1 MAGATVRAFAKN
13 NFSEY
18 WLMRGNNF
26 TPIRAAL
33 GQWRS
38 RAFRF
43 YSSLS
48 PHHGRV
54 VGGGRNLQRFKSLFG
69 LAGAVVPVFYCGY
82 LVYYFMDVGG
92 SVQGVQDV
100 GLGPTVIGLGV
111 VSLLFCIPLVLKL
124 VRLFSGPRSPGPR
137 RDAPDADDDDDGGA
151 AADAI
156 IARYMAR
163 QAAEAEA
170 QSKTQPSTSFARPA
184 QKSSGPAKPSFG
196 RKT

>member
-1 MAGATVRAFAKN
+1 
-13 NFSEY
+13 
-18 WLMRGNNF
+18 
-26 TPIRAAL
+26 
-33 GQWRS
+33 
-38 RAFRF
+38 
-43 YSSLS
+43 
-48 PHHGRV
+48 
-54 VGGGRNLQRFKSLFG
+54 
-69 LAGAVVPVFYCGY
+69 
-82 LVYYFMDVGG
+82 
-92 SVQGVQDV
+92 VQGVQDV

-170 QSKTQPSTSFARPA
+170 QSKTQSSTSFPRPA